1 MFANGG
7 KRTIQWGSDRGSVTL
22 EFVMA
27 FPVVLTLI
35 MGAAQFG
42 HIWMA
47 RQVVSYAAYAAGRTA
62 LICHDSERDQ
72 ACRQA
77 AEEVCAWVSIGQA
90 SGEAEKK
97 IPGWGKI
104 PGSGAVKRKTDI
116 TIEDLDDWTVKVT
129 VDFDFA
135 LVMPIAGAVIGW
147 AVNPNEWVEQQADVT
162 GDKHRQQDSI
172 GYPHLRFSETSIVCK
187 PYKTMP
193 SNNVPSGGW

>member
-1 MFANGG
+1 MAPDGG
-7 KRTIQWGSDRGSVTL
+7 KRNTWWRSDQGSVTL
-22 EFVMA
+22 EFVLA

-47 RQVVSYAAYAAGRTA
+47 RQVVSYAAFAAGRAA

-104 PGSGAVKRKTDI
+104 PGSGAVNRKTTVKID
-116 TIEDLDDWTVKVT
+116 DVDDWTVKVT

-147 AVNPNEWVEQQADVT
+147 AVNPYEWTERRADMT
-162 GDKHRQQDSI
+162 GDAHRHQDSI

-193 SNNVPSGGW
+193 KNNLPSGGW